1 MLNLQSVPDLDLV
14 FLSQFLIISYYLWLW
29 KWWCSLWCKSQGYM
43 QSILELFVFEQW
55 NWFLPILK
63 NIFQLHID
71 VCHFLKD
78 VKFPGE
84 HSRINLR
91 WALKIGSN
99 TATFLWNKIFR
110 KKSNTL
116 LRDNNSKKYF
126 RKSWNTAT
134 FSWNKKSKKSYSFS
148 ENKHYNFIGGQ
159 ETQRNLK
166 SLDEANRDKQMKP

>member
-1 MLNLQSVPDLDLV
+1 MQVRSITTACKFVHAPMLLQDISMFSVFTLNIMLNLQSVPDLDLV

-116 LRDNNSKKYF
+116 SRDNNSKKPQIF
-126 RKSWNTAT
+126 
-134 FSWNKKSKKSYSFS
+134 
-148 ENKHYNFIGGQ
+148 
-159 ETQRNLK
+159 
-166 SLDEANRDKQMKP
+166 